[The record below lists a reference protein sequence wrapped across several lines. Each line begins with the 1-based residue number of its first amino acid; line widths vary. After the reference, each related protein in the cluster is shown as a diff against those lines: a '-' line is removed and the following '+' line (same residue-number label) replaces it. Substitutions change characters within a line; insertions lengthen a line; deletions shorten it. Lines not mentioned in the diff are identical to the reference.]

1 MTRSQNHD
9 ASSSKKLNASHNNAS
24 ATWANLNQDL
34 LLLIVLQL
42 GVVDFFSFK
51 RVCKSWRKLAFD
63 HNDMFMGSR
72 QPMSISFSTGAKKEC
87 YLEDFEGRKFK
98 TILPHSIGSTCVG
111 ITCGYVILFG
121 RKTRDFWLVNPIT
134 RHEFHF
140 PSFPFYVSTDTASIR
155 AILVNV
161 PSMSGWVFVI
171 THRFSSVISFSLAG
185 NQPSW
190 NSLNSKF
197 PIHDLHF
204 FKGKIYTID
213 SGCHLY
219 ELRLNPEPTLRLL
232 AMTNIPEPILLRPE
246 FVNSDQNLFVIDCI
260 LKDVYESHEVDF
272 DEMKWVSTDKTIR
285 EDAFFVGDLKS
296 GAVINPETWVDPQ
309 TQYEGFRYSHGTG
322 RSENKGGWFTAIMWY
337 FPHDC
342 VNVD

>member
-1 MTRSQNHD
+1 MREASAD
-9 ASSSKKLNASHNNAS
+9 ASSSKKFNACDNNAS
-24 ATWANLNQDL
+24 TSWANLNQDL
-34 LLLIVLQL
+34 LLSIMMQL

-51 RVCKSWRKLAFD
+51 RVCKLWRKLAFD
-63 HNDMFMGSR
+63 HNDKFMRSR

-87 YLEDFEGRKFK
+87 YLDDFEGRKFK

-140 PSFPFYVSTDTASIR
+140 SSFPFYVSKDTTSIR

-161 PSMSGWVFVI
+161 PPMSRSPSVFVI

-185 NQPSW
+185 NQPS
-190 NSLNSKF
+190 
-197 PIHDLHF
+197 IHDLHS

-213 SGCHLY
+213 SRCCLC

-232 AMTNIPEPILLRPE
+232 TMKNIPEPRLLRPE
-246 FVNSDQNLFVIDCI
+246 FVNSDQNLYVIDCI
-260 LKDVYESHEVDF
+260 LKDVTSLHDVDF
-272 DEMKWVSTDKTIR
+272 ERNEMGSTD
-285 EDAFFVGDLKS
+285 
-296 GAVINPETWVDPQ
+296 
-309 TQYEGFRYSHGTG
+309 
-322 RSENKGGWFTAIMWY
+322 
-337 FPHDC
+337 
-342 VNVD
+342 

>member
-9 ASSSKKLNASHNNAS
+9 ASSSKKFNACDNNAS
-24 ATWANLNQDL
+24 TSWANLNQDL
-34 LLLIVLQL
+34 LLSIMMQL

-51 RVCKSWRKLAFD
+51 RVCKLWRKLAFD

-140 PSFPFYVSTDTASIR
+140 SSFPFYVRTQQLSGRS
-155 AILVNV
+155 L
-161 PSMSGWVFVI
+161 SMY
-171 THRFSSVISFSLAG
+171 LEC
-185 NQPSW
+185 
-190 NSLNSKF
+190 L
-197 PIHDLHF
+197 
-204 FKGKIYTID
+204 
-213 SGCHLY
+213 
-219 ELRLNPEPTLRLL
+219 EPTLRLL
-232 AMTNIPEPILLRPE
+232 TMKNIPEPRLLRPE
-246 FVNSDQNLFVIDCI
+246 FENSDQNLYVIDCI
-260 LKDVYESHEVDF
+260 LKDMYESHEVDF
-272 DEMKWVSTDKTIR
+272 DEMKWVSMDNTIK
-285 EDAFFVGDLKS
+285 DYSFFVSDLKS

-309 TQYEGFRYSHGTG
+309 TQYEGIHYSRGYDRY
-322 RSENKGGWFTAIMWY
+322 ENKGGWFTVNMWY

-342 VNVD
+342 